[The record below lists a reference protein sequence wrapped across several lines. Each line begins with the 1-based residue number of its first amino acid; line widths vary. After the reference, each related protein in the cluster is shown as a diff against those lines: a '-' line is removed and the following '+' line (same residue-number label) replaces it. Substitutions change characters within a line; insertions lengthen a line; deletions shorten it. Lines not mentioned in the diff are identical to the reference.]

1 VLGSTGPWLRE
12 IVVLKT
18 FVRSA
23 VLVASCGSLTLGGLA
38 PAHAAPGS
46 FLGSLSRITTIASTV
61 PANGDLNPYGV
72 AIVSRT
78 TGRLHRGW
86 VLVSNFNAKSNAQ
99 GSGTTIVQISPAGTR
114 TVFAKVSAA
123 HLPGP
128 CPGGVGLTTALVALR
143 SGWVIVGSLPTSDGT
158 SATAK
163 AGCLIVLDSKGHVRE
178 TFSGHGINGPWDAT
192 ASQSGHTANL
202 FITNVLNGT
211 RAAAGKVVHRGTVLR
226 LRLNLT
232 GSVPRL
238 VATRTVAAGLA
249 ERTDPAALVVGPTGL
264 ALAKDGT
271 LYVADTVN
279 SRLAAIPHALDRVTS
294 AGQGA
299 TVRKG
304 GAINSPL
311 GLALAPNGDLLTV
324 NGGNGNILQISPQ
337 GQLIDKRT
345 LNSSGTPPGSGALF
359 GLAIAPHGRGIYYV
373 DDVTNRLRLLH

>member
-1 VLGSTGPWLRE
+1 M
-12 IVVLKT
+12 VLKT
-18 FVRSA
+18 FVRSGM
-23 VLVASCGSLTLGGLA
+23 LVASCGSLVLVGLP

-61 PANGDLNPYGV
+61 PANGDINPYGV
-72 AIVSRT
+72 AVAPRT
-78 TGRLHRGW
+78 IGRLHRGW

-99 GSGTTIVQISPAGTR
+99 GTGTTIVQISPTGTR

-128 CPGGVGLTTALVALR
+128 CPGGVGLTTGLVALR

-178 TFSGHGINGPWDAT
+178 TFTGHGINGPWDAT
-192 ASQSGHTANL
+192 ALDSGKTAQL
-202 FITNVLNGT
+202 FVANVLNGT
-211 RAAAGKVVHRGTVLR
+211 RAAAGKVVHRGTVVR
-226 LRLNLT
+226 LSLSLT
-232 GSVPRL
+232 GKLPLIVSTRV
-238 VATRTVAAGLA
+238 VASRLA

-279 SRLAAIPHALDRVTS
+279 SRLAAIPHAVNRVTS

-299 TVRKG
+299 TVRMK

-324 NGGNGNILQISPQ
+324 NGGNGNILEVSPQ
-337 GQLIDKRT
+337 GQLIAKRT
-345 LNSSGTPPGSGALF
+345 LNSSGKPAGSGALF
-359 GLAIAPHGRGIYYV
+359 GLAIAPHGHGIYYV
-373 DDVTNRLRLLH
+373 DDATNLLRLLH

>member
-1 VLGSTGPWLRE
+1 M
-12 IVVLKT
+12 LKT
-18 FVRSA
+18 FVRSG
-23 VLVASCGSLTLGGLA
+23 VLVASCGSLALGGLA

-46 FLGSLSRITTIASTV
+46 FLGGLSRVTTVASTV
-61 PANGDLNPYGV
+61 PANGDVNPYGV
-72 AIVSRT
+72 AIAPRT
-78 TGRLHRGW
+78 IGRLHRGW

-99 GSGTTIVQISPAGTR
+99 GTGTTIVQISPAGTR
-114 TVFAKVSAA
+114 TVFANVSAA

-128 CPGGVGLTTALVALR
+128 CPGGVGLTTALVALG
-143 SGWVIVGSLPTSDGT
+143 SGWVIVGSLPTTDGT

-192 ASQSGHTANL
+192 ASQSGTTAEL

-211 RAAAGKVVHRGTVLR
+211 QAAAGKVVHRGTVLR

-238 VATRTVAAGLA
+238 VATRTVASGLA

-279 SRLAAIPHALDRVTS
+279 SRLAAIPHALNRVTS

-299 TVRKG
+299 TVRMG

-324 NGGNGNILQISPQ
+324 NGGNGNILEVSPE
-337 GQLIDKRT
+337 GQLLDKRT
-345 LNSSGTPPGSGALF
+345 LNSSGAPPGAGALF
-359 GLAIAPHGRGIYYV
+359 GLATAPHGHGIYYV
-373 DDVTNRLRLLH
+373 DDATNRLRLLH